1 MFDQGQAEQANALT
15 AAVWRGICPACQQ
28 LPVSVAATLYVAS
41 PVELALLL
49 LLLLPLAP
57 ESVHIK
63 KLHVQQG

>member
-28 LPVSVAATLYVAS
+28 LPVSIAATLYVAS

-49 LLLLPLAP
+49 LLLPLAP
-57 ESVHIK
+57 VSVHIK
-63 KLHVQQG
+63 NLHVQQG